1 MRVLYKIHKY
11 LSEIIVWQRLVEFGG
26 QVSFSVVDLADSPCS
41 ITLAPGGIASRGKSF
56 VVPSIRLDI
65 KKMGVIIRGWA

>member
-1 MRVLYKIHKY
+1 MRVLYNIHKY

-26 QVSFSVVDLADSPCS
+26 QVSFSVIDLADSPCPFK
-41 ITLAPGGIASRGKSF
+41 LALGGSDSRGKSF
-56 VVPSIRLDI
+56 VVPFIWLDH